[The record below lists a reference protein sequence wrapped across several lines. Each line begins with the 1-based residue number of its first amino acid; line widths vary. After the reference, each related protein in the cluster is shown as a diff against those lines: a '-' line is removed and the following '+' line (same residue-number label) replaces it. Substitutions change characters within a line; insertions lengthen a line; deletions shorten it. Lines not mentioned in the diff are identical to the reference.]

1 MCYEIPHTLVWVVT
15 PMKFVESL
23 IELALRQI
31 TAKRDLQ
38 KDQLDNIYL
47 VEREKNFDTTR
58 IAKAR
63 SRYRGVR
70 YGLENHTHI

>member
-15 PMKFVESL
+15 PMKFVENL

-38 KDQLDNIYL
+38 KDQLDSIYL
-47 VEREKNFDTTR
+47 VEREKF
-58 IAKAR
+58 
-63 SRYRGVR
+63 
-70 YGLENHTHI
+70 